1 MNSNP
6 ANGIEAAA
14 RSGDLAMLNG
24 PGRGRLVAVA
34 VGRMRCSRYEALAG
48 GKLGVYC

>member
-14 RSGDLAMLNG
+14 RSGDLAILNG
-24 PGRGRLVAVA
+24 PGRGRLGGA
-34 VGRMRCSRYEALAG
+34 VGSMRCSRYEALAG
-48 GKLGVYC
+48 GKLGVHY